1 MSVKILKF
9 NNIILNK
16 KSFHKHKEPIDLLSV
31 NLDQIVVSDKFKH
44 NNEGFKYFIGYLE
57 GGIVKPLCIILP
69 QMSGYIKYFENGGK
83 NMSFLIKDDEVWDKY
98 DKIWD
103 VIKDKL
109 GIKFH
114 SEPVYEY
121 EYLKAKVKEFDG
133 VIKTNFLGNDM
144 PNENMYY
151 TCIACITI
159 DSIMNIDKKNHLQVY
174 LE

>member
-1 MSVKILKF
+1 MSEKRLKF
-9 NNIILNK
+9 NNIKLNK
-16 KSFHKHKEPIDLLSV
+16 KVFHKFKEPIDLLSV
-31 NLDQIVVSDKFKH
+31 DLDQIVVSYKFKH
-44 NNEGFKYFIGYLE
+44 NDKGFKYFIGYLKGE
-57 GGIVKPLCIILP
+57 IVKPLCIILP

-121 EYLKAKVKEFDG
+121 KYLKAKLREFDC
-133 VIKTNFLGNDM
+133 VTKTNFFG
-144 PNENMYY
+144 
-151 TCIACITI
+151 
-159 DSIMNIDKKNHLQVY
+159 
-174 LE
+174 